1 MIKKAS
7 QSDYEIVAVIAN
19 KLWSSHNLDELKNEF
34 KEILKDKNSCVFLYY
49 IRDYIGD
56 YISDYK
62 YNTDRN
68 TPIGFC
74 QLSLRYDYVEGTT
87 FSPVAYLE
95 GIYVEKEYRKLGVAK
110 ELIQVSENWAREKG
124 VKEFAS
130 DCELNNIIS
139 ENVHKKLGFREV
151 NRIICFKKD
160 L

>member
-7 QSDYEIVAVIAN
+7 QSDYEIVATIAN

-34 KEILKDKNSCVFLYY
+34 KGILKDKNSCVFLYY
-49 IRDYIGD
+49 IRD

-110 ELIQVSENWAREKG
+110 ELIQVSEIWAKEKG

>member
-7 QSDYEIVAVIAN
+7 QSDYEIVAAIAN

-49 IRDYIGD
+49 IRDYIRD
-56 YISDYK
+56 NK